1 MARVKF
7 HEGKIIRIGF
17 EALDEVIESITQQG
31 KETREQVDQSRE
43 AIVLAV
49 DKSRQEAKIAIDA
62 LKSAVNA
69 NGQEIVF
76 LNNRTRDIAIDTK
89 ELLNR
94 SDEIKTSITQQ
105 GEETRGQVNQAQ
117 QVIVTAID
125 GSQQRTDAAIASSK
139 EAILD
144 AVGRSAT
151 HSSNSLKIQITLC
164 ILTEVDNLCRDE
176 KIDYKDK
183 NARLDE
189 LRKTAAFNR
198 IKGWLADTPLSQAM
212 DACCA
217 PFKKADPPEV
227 QDRCKVIQLTRVEC
241 IGLFAPQI

>member
-1 MARVKF
+1 
-7 HEGKIIRIGF
+7 
-17 EALDEVIESITQQG
+17 LDEVIESITQQG
-31 KETREQVDQSRE
+31 KETRDQVDQAQQ
-43 AIVLAV
+43 AIVRAV
-49 DKSRQEAKIAIDA
+49 DESRQEAQIAIDD

-69 NGQEIVF
+69 NGQAIVF
-76 LNNRTRDIAIDTK
+76 LDNRTRGIETDTK
-89 ELLNR
+89 ELLNQ

-105 GEETRGQVNQAQ
+105 GEGTRGQVDQAQ
-117 QVIVTAID
+117 QAIFKAID
-125 GSQQRTDAAIASSK
+125 ESQQKTQAAIASSK
-139 EAILD
+139 DAILD
-144 AVGRSAT
+144 AVGKSAAYP
-151 HSSNSLKIQITLC
+151 SNSLKIQIMLC

-189 LRKTAAFNR
+189 LRKTAAFNQ
-198 IKGWLADTPLSQAM
+198 IKGWLADTPLSQKM